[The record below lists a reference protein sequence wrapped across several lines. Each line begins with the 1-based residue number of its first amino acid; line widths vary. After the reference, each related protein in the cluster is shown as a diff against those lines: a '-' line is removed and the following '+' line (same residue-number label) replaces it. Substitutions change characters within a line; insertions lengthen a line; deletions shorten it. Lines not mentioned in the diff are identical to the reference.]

1 MSARLVGWGL
11 VALLAAAVALAA
23 CVSGGRRSGWERP
36 AAGAAP
42 TDTAPGA
49 GTSIVVGG
57 RHVDV
62 GAPVVLWF
70 DPGGYSAYSRAL
82 RFPDEAPDDPS
93 WQAPTGLRYKPGRE
107 TERGKVTRRS
117 TSPEIAEVVDQLVL
131 HYDVCGLARTCFK
144 VLHDRREL
152 SVHFLLD
159 VDGTL
164 YQTMDLADTAWH
176 ARQANARSVGV
187 EIASIGAY
195 PPGPASPLDDPASP
209 LDEWYARDGEGERL
223 VLPAGPTGVRT
234 PGFVGRP
241 LRPGRLQ
248 GVINGQTLEM
258 HDFTPEQYETLERLT
273 AALCRVFPRIAPE
286 APRDAAGRVR
296 TDVLPAS
303 EYEAFGGILGHHH
316 LTEQKVDP
324 GPAFDWERYLL
335 RVRALLQGAPRG
347 LETALARPP
356 ARGRDD

>member
-1 MSARLVGWGL
+1 VSPRLVGWGL

-23 CVSGGRRSGWERP
+23 CVSGGRRSAWDRP
-36 AAGAAP
+36 AGGAAP
-42 TDTAPGA
+42 TDTVPGA

-70 DPGGYSAYSRAL
+70 DAGGYSADSRAL
-82 RFPDEAPDDPS
+82 RFPDEAPADPS

-107 TERGKVTRRS
+107 TERGVVTRRS
-117 TSPEIAEVVDQLVL
+117 TLSDIAAVVDQLVL
-131 HYDVCGLARTCFK
+131 HYDVCGLSRTCFK

-195 PPGPASPLDDPASP
+195 PPGSASPLDT
-209 LDEWYARDGEGERL
+209 WYARDGEGERL
-223 VLPAGPTGVRT
+223 VLPPGPTGVRT

-258 HDFTPEQYETLERLT
+258 HDFTPE
-273 AALCRVFPRIAPE
+273 
-286 APRDAAGRVR
+286 
-296 TDVLPAS
+296 
-303 EYEAFGGILGHHH
+303 
-316 LTEQKVDP
+316 
-324 GPAFDWERYLL
+324 
-335 RVRALLQGAPRG
+335 
-347 LETALARPP
+347 
-356 ARGRDD
+356 